1 MDITIVSLI
10 LSLLC
15 IINLMIEV
23 KGDFNWGVGNAAV
36 YLSAIAY
43 CDINTYLTRNF
54 TGRVYI

>member
-1 MDITIVSLI
+1 
-10 LSLLC
+10 
-15 IINLMIEV
+15 MIEV